1 MKLSQK
7 TQRLLVRLMQVALFS
22 FFVGVY
28 LLNNVYAQ
36 EDQRKYIGEY
46 KGVPIY
52 AEIDPSG
59 GLEITF
65 SDVPPERCSPP
76 LFTSCA
82 KYLDIYI
89 NFSGIEK
96 FNPKPITFDR
106 EKKKAKK

>member
-1 MKLSQK
+1 MRFSEK
-7 TQRLLVRLMQVALFS
+7 TQRMLVRLMQLALVA
-22 FFVGVY
+22 FFIGVY

-36 EDQRKYIGEY
+36 GDQRKYIGEY

-65 SDVPPERCSPP
+65 SEVPPERCSPP
-76 LFTSCA
+76 LFTACA
-82 KYLDIYI
+82 TYVDIYI
-89 NFSGIEK
+89 NFSGVEK

-106 EKKKAKK
+106 EKNKAKK